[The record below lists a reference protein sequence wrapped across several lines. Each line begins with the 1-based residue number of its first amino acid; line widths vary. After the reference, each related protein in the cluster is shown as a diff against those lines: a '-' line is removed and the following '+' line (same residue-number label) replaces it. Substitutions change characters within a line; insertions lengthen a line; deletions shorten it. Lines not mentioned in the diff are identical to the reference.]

1 MRLFVPAVA
10 LACIAFGASCSG
22 TFTPPVERALGDPNP
37 GLSAAEL
44 DAFGRGREQFERRF
58 GRSEGHGP
66 DFNTS
71 SCRSCHSIP
80 VTGGSSPLYRNF
92 FVVGFE
98 VLGRLE
104 PGLEGGQFVA
114 RSFSYERRAREAIPA
129 DADVVAQRNAPP
141 TFGMGLLERIPEGD
155 IVRNEDPID
164 LDGDGISGRVNR
176 ESSAIG
182 RFGYKA
188 QESDLESF
196 VRGPLFNHLGITTD
210 PLSLGPRV
218 AGIPT
223 LAQVSAPEEPTTD
236 NDGVPDPELPFQD
249 LSDLLVFVRELG
261 PPPPE
266 PMNFAARRG
275 ERLFDEVGCADC
287 HIPNI
292 VRNGDPVL
300 AYSDL
305 LLHEMGTELADGI
318 DMDLATG
325 SEFRTQ
331 PLWGLRHH
339 APFLHDGRADT
350 VERAILFH
358 GGEAQR
364 SRDEFA
370 ALSDAD
376 RAALIAFLETR

>member
-1 MRLFVPAVA
+1 MRWFLACAAVA
-10 LACIAFGASCSG
+10 FLACGASCSG
-22 TFTPPVERALGDPNP
+22 TSTPPVERALGDPNP

-44 DAFGRGREQFERRF
+44 DAFERGRGQFERRF
-58 GRSEGHGP
+58 NRSEGHGP

-92 FVVGFE
+92 FLVGYE

-114 RSFSYERRAREAIPA
+114 RSFSYERTAREAIPA

-141 TFGMGLLERIPEGD
+141 TFGMGLLERIPEED
-155 IVRNEDPID
+155 IRTNEDPID

-188 QESDLESF
+188 QESDLEGF

-236 NDGVPDPELPFQD
+236 NDGAPDPELPFQD
-249 LSDLLVFVRELG
+249 LSDLLVFVRGLG
-261 PPPPE
+261 PPAPE
-266 PMNFAARRG
+266 PMDLAARRG
-275 ERLFDEVGCADC
+275 ERIFEDVGCVRC
-287 HIPNI
+287 HIPSL
-292 VRNGDPVL
+292 VRSGKPVL

-305 LLHEMGTELADGI
+305 LLHEMGPELADGV

-339 APFLHDGRADT
+339 APYLHDGRADT
-350 VERAILFH
+350 IEAAILLH

-364 SRDEFA
+364 SRDDFA
-370 ALSDAD
+370 ALLDPN
-376 RAALIAFLETR
+376 RAALVAFLETR

>member
-10 LACIAFGASCSG
+10 LACLACGASCSG
-22 TFTPPVERALGDPNP
+22 TSPPQVERALGDPNP

-44 DAFGRGREQFERRF
+44 DAFERGRGQFERRF
-58 GRSEGHGP
+58 NRSEGHGP

-71 SCRSCHSIP
+71 SCRSCHSMP
-80 VTGGSSPLYRNF
+80 VTGGSSSLYRNF
-92 FVVGFE
+92 FVVGYM

-104 PGLEGGQFVA
+104 PGLDEGQFVA
-114 RSFSYERRAREAIPA
+114 RSFSYARTAREAIPA

-141 TFGMGLLERIPEGD
+141 TFGMGLLERIPDAE
-155 IVRNEDPID
+155 IRANEDPID
-164 LDGDGISGRVNR
+164 LDGDGISGRVNQ
-176 ESSAIG
+176 ESSEIG

-188 QESDLESF
+188 QESDLEAF
-196 VRGPLFNHLGITTD
+196 VRGPLFNHMGITTD
-210 PLSLGPRV
+210 PLSFGPRV
-218 AGIPT
+218 AGTAT
-223 LAQVSAPEEPTTD
+223 LAQVSAPAEPTTD
-236 NDGVPDPELPFQD
+236 LDGVPDPELSFTE

-266 PMNFAARRG
+266 PMDFAAQRG
-275 ERLFDEVGCADC
+275 ERIFAELRCANC
-287 HIPNI
+287 HIPNL
-292 VRNGDPVL
+292 VQNGEPVL

-305 LLHEMGTELADGI
+305 LLHDMGPELADGI

-339 APFLHDGRADT
+339 APYLHDGRADT
-350 VERAILFH
+350 IEGAILLH

-364 SRDEFA
+364 SRDGFA
-370 ALSDAD
+370 ALRDAD